1 MNIPNHPNSY
11 GQICTRLSTVD
22 IDSSSSSG
30 RIEDDDDGD
39 NIVIAIDSTGINV
52 EKRPISKR

>member
-11 GQICTRLSTVD
+11 GQICTRLSTHD
-22 IDSSSSSG
+22 IDSSSS

>member
-11 GQICTRLSTVD
+11 GQICTRLSTLD
-22 IDSSSSSG
+22 IDSSSSG
-30 RIEDDDDGD
+30 RIEDDDGD

>member
-11 GQICTRLSTVD
+11 GQICTRLSTLD
-22 IDSSSSSG
+22 IDSSSSG

-39 NIVIAIDSTGINV
+39 NIVIAIDSNGINV

>member
-11 GQICTRLSTVD
+11 GQICTRLSTLD
-22 IDSSSSSG
+22 IDSSSSG